1 LFFGVLNLYL
11 QNIYNKNKSKMKQ
24 SIIKTSDLFNWI
36 SEKEE
41 SIISEMGAFEKTDA
55 IMIQKLTSLQKE
67 LELLRELNAFI
78 DHNYQEETFMFENEI
93 FETHV

>member
-1 LFFGVLNLYL
+1 
-11 QNIYNKNKSKMKQ
+11 MKQ

-41 SIISEMGAFEKTDA
+41 SIISEMGTFEKTDA

-67 LELLRELNAFI
+67 LELLRELNVFI

-93 FETHV
+93 FETNI

>member
-1 LFFGVLNLYL
+1 
-11 QNIYNKNKSKMKQ
+11 MKQ

-41 SIISEMGAFEKTDA
+41 SIISEMGTFETTDA
-55 IMIQKLTSLQKE
+55 IMIQKITSLQKE

-93 FETHV
+93 FETNV

>member
-1 LFFGVLNLYL
+1 MFFGFLNLYL

>member
-1 LFFGVLNLYL
+1 MVLNIYL

-36 SEKEE
+36 SEKEQ
-41 SIISEMGAFEKTDA
+41 IIHVEMGAFEKTDA
-55 IMIQKLTSLQKE
+55 IMIQKITSLQKE

-93 FETHV
+93 FETHI

>member
-1 LFFGVLNLYL
+1 MLFKVYILSL
-11 QNIYNKNKSKMKQ
+11 QNIYNKNQSKMKQ

-36 SEKEE
+36 SEKEQL
-41 SIISEMGAFEKTDA
+41 INSEMVEFEKTDA

-78 DHNYQEETFMFENEI
+78 DHNYQEETFI
-93 FETHV
+93 FEDELFETNV

>member
-1 LFFGVLNLYL
+1 MFFGFLNLYL

-36 SEKEE
+36 SEKEQ

>member
-1 LFFGVLNLYL
+1 LFFGFLNLYL

>member
-1 LFFGVLNLYL
+1 MFFGVLNLYL

-67 LELLRELNAFI
+67 LELLKELNAFI

>member
-1 LFFGVLNLYL
+1 
-11 QNIYNKNKSKMKQ
+11 MKQ

-78 DHNYQEETFMFENEI
+78 DHNYQEETFIFENEL
-93 FETHV
+93 FETNV

>member
-1 LFFGVLNLYL
+1 
-11 QNIYNKNKSKMKQ
+11 MKQ
-24 SIIKTSDLFNWI
+24 NIIKTSDLFNWI

-78 DHNYQEETFMFENEI
+78 DHNYQEETFIFENEL
-93 FETHV
+93 FETNV

>member
-1 LFFGVLNLYL
+1 MFFGFLNLYL

-93 FETHV
+93 FETNV